1 MHRYLGIVGG
11 ALMAFILATGL
22 IMGTMFT
29 YFSDIQ
35 RQQLKTETGMAALAV
50 DELQAGY
57 LEKLPAENYRVT
69 WISAAGNVLYDSDMA
84 ASQMENH
91 LEREEVQAAL
101 RRGYGESQR
110 YSGTMTV
117 KMLYSAQRL
126 ADGSVLRLSMP
137 QHTMLMVIWDMALPI
152 GVILLVVIGASVALA
167 ARETKKANQEE
178 TEAMRRE
185 FTANVSHE
193 LKTPL
198 HSISGFAE
206 LLKNGM
212 VMEQDT
218 GYFAEKIYNEAQR
231 MIKLVQDIII
241 LSRLDEGQENTTK
254 SAVNLYQLA
263 EGVIAN
269 LEPMADKQGITMEL
283 IGQPVVMDGIPH
295 LLNSMLFNI
304 CENAI
309 KYNKPE
315 GSVLVEVSEISGHPR
330 ITVRDSGIGIP
341 MRDRHR
347 IFERFYRVDKSHSKE
362 VGGTGLGLSIVKHA
376 ARLHNAKLE
385 VDSIVGEGTLITVK
399 FLAVGGLSGHFSGR
413 RRIFS

>member
-29 YFSDIQ
+29 YFSDVQ
-35 RQQLKTETGMAALAV
+35 RQQLKTETEMAALAV
-50 DELQAGY
+50 DALQTGY

-69 WISAAGNVLYDSDMA
+69 WISSEGQVLYDSDMA

-91 LEREEVQAAL
+91 LAREEVQTAL
-101 RRGYGESQR
+101 RKGYGESQR

-137 QHTMLMVIWDMALPI
+137 QQTILMVIWDMALPI
-152 GVILLVVIGASVALA
+152 GFILLVVIGVSVAIA

-241 LSRLDEGQENTTK
+241 LSRLDEGQENTTR
-254 SAVNLYQLA
+254 SSVNLYQMA

-269 LEPMADKQGITMEL
+269 LEPMADKNGITIEL
-283 IGQPVVMDGIPH
+283 IGQQVVMEGIPH

-315 GSVLVEVSEISGHPR
+315 GSVLVEVSEIAGHPR

-341 MRDRHR
+341 MRDRSR

-376 ARLHNAKLE
+376 ARLHNAKLD

-399 FLAVGGLSGHFSGR
+399 F
-413 RRIFS
+413 

>member
-1 MHRYLGIVGG
+1 MHRCLGIVGG

-193 LKTPL
+193 LKAPL

-399 FLAVGGLSGHFSGR
+399 F
-413 RRIFS
+413 

>member
-22 IMGTMFT
+22 IMGTTFA
-29 YFSDIQ
+29 YFADVQ
-35 RQQLKTETGMAALAV
+35 RQQLKTETEMAALAV

-57 LEKLPAENYRVT
+57 LEKLPEENYRVT
-69 WISAAGNVLYDSDMA
+69 WISSEGQVLYDSDMA

-91 LEREEVQAAL
+91 LEREEVQAAM
-101 RRGYGESQR
+101 RKGYGESQR

-137 QHTMLMVIWDMALPI
+137 QQTILMVIWDMALPI
-152 GVILLVVIGASVALA
+152 GFILLVVIGVSVAIA

-241 LSRLDEGQENTTK
+241 LSRLDEGQENTTR
-254 SAVNLYQLA
+254 SSVNLYQLA

-269 LEPMADKQGITMEL
+269 LEPMADKNGITIEL
-283 IGQPVVMDGIPH
+283 IGQQVVMEGIPH

-376 ARLHNAKLE
+376 VRQQNGKIELKSE
-385 VDSIVGEGTLITVK
+385 VGKGTRITVR
-399 FLAVGGLSGHFSGR
+399 FYIDFTNA
-413 RRIFS
+413 

>member
-22 IMGTMFT
+22 IMGTTFA
-29 YFSDIQ
+29 YFADVQ
-35 RQQLKTETGMAALAV
+35 RQQLKTETEMAALAV
-50 DELQAGY
+50 DALQTGY
-57 LEKLPAENYRVT
+57 LEKLPEENYRVT
-69 WISAAGNVLYDSDMA
+69 WISPDGQVLYDSDMA

-91 LEREEVQAAL
+91 LEREEVQAAM
-101 RRGYGESQR
+101 RKGYGESQR

-137 QHTMLMVIWDMALPI
+137 QQTILMVIWDMALPI
-152 GVILLVVIGASVALA
+152 GFILLVVIGVSVAIA
-167 ARETKKANQEE
+167 ARETKKANQEK

-241 LSRLDEGQENTTK
+241 LSRLDEGQENTTR

-269 LEPMADKQGITMEL
+269 LEPMADKNGITIEL
-283 IGQPVVMDGIPH
+283 IGQQVVMEGIPH

-341 MRDRHR
+341 MRDRSR

-376 ARLHNAKLE
+376 ARLHNAKLD

-399 FLAVGGLSGHFSGR
+399 F
-413 RRIFS
+413 

>member
-29 YFSDIQ
+29 YFSDVQ
-35 RQQLKTETGMAALAV
+35 RQQLKTETEMAALAV
-50 DELQAGY
+50 DALQIGY
-57 LEKLPAENYRVT
+57 LEKLPEENYRVT
-69 WISAAGNVLYDSDMA
+69 WISPEGQVLYDSDMA

-91 LEREEVQAAL
+91 LAREEVQTAL
-101 RRGYGESQR
+101 RKGYGESQR

-137 QHTMLMVIWDMALPI
+137 QQTILMVIWDMALPI
-152 GVILLVVIGASVALA
+152 GFILLVVIGVSVAIA

-241 LSRLDEGQENTTK
+241 LSRLDEGQENTTR
-254 SAVNLYQLA
+254 SSVNLYQLA

-269 LEPMADKQGITMEL
+269 LEPMADKNGITIEL
-283 IGQPVVMDGIPH
+283 IGQQVVMEGIPH

-341 MRDRHR
+341 MRDRSR

-376 ARLHNAKLE
+376 ARLHNAKLD

-399 FLAVGGLSGHFSGR
+399 F
-413 RRIFS
+413 

>member
-22 IMGTMFT
+22 IMGTTFA
-29 YFSDIQ
+29 YFADVQ
-35 RQQLKTETGMAALAV
+35 RQQLKTETEMAAPAV

-57 LEKLPAENYRVT
+57 LAQLPEENYRVT
-69 WISAAGNVLYDSDMA
+69 WISPDGQVLYDSDMA

-91 LEREEVQAAL
+91 LEREVVQAAM
-101 RRGYGESQR
+101 RKGYGESQR

-137 QHTMLMVIWDMALPI
+137 QQTILMVIWDMALPI
-152 GVILLVVIGASVALA
+152 GFILLVVIGVSVAIA

-269 LEPMADKQGITMEL
+269 LEPMADKNGITIEL
-283 IGQPVVMDGIPH
+283 IGQQVVMEGIPH

-315 GSVLVEVSEISGHPR
+315 GSVLVEVSEIAGHPR

-341 MRDRHR
+341 MRDRSR
-347 IFERFYRVDKSHSKE
+347 IFERFYRVDKSRSKE

-376 ARLHNAKLE
+376 ARLHNAKLD

-399 FLAVGGLSGHFSGR
+399 F
-413 RRIFS
+413 

>member
-22 IMGTMFT
+22 IMGTTFA
-29 YFSDIQ
+29 YFADVQ
-35 RQQLKTETGMAALAV
+35 RQQLKTETEMAALAV
-50 DELQAGY
+50 DALQTGY
-57 LEKLPAENYRVT
+57 LEKLPEENYRVT
-69 WISAAGNVLYDSDMA
+69 WISPDGQVLYDSDMA

-91 LEREEVQAAL
+91 LEREEVQAAM
-101 RRGYGESQR
+101 RKGYGESQR

-137 QHTMLMVIWDMALPI
+137 QQTILMVIWDMALPI
-152 GVILLVVIGASVALA
+152 GFILLVVIGVSVAIA

-241 LSRLDEGQENTTK
+241 LSRLDEGQENTTR
-254 SAVNLYQLA
+254 SSVNLYQLA

-269 LEPMADKQGITMEL
+269 LEPMADKNGITIEL
-283 IGQPVVMDGIPH
+283 IGQQVVMEGIPH

-315 GSVLVEVSEISGHPR
+315 GSVLVEVSEIAGHPR

-341 MRDRHR
+341 MRDRSR

-376 ARLHNAKLE
+376 ARLHNAKLD

-399 FLAVGGLSGHFSGR
+399 F
-413 RRIFS
+413 

>member
-22 IMGTMFT
+22 IMGTTFA
-29 YFSDIQ
+29 YFADVQ
-35 RQQLKTETGMAALAV
+35 RQQLKTETEMAALAV
-50 DELQAGY
+50 DALQIGY
-57 LEKLPAENYRVT
+57 LEKLPEENYRVT
-69 WISAAGNVLYDSDMA
+69 WISPEGQVLYDSDMA

-91 LEREEVQAAL
+91 LAREEVQTAL
-101 RRGYGESQR
+101 RKGYGESQR

-137 QHTMLMVIWDMALPI
+137 QQTILMVIWDMALPI
-152 GVILLVVIGASVALA
+152 GFILLVVIGVSVAIA

-241 LSRLDEGQENTTK
+241 LSRLDEGQENTTR
-254 SAVNLYQLA
+254 SSVNLYQLA

-269 LEPMADKQGITMEL
+269 LEPMADKNGITIEL
-283 IGQPVVMDGIPH
+283 IGQQVVMEGIPH

-341 MRDRHR
+341 MRDRSR

-376 ARLHNAKLE
+376 ARLHNAKLD

-399 FLAVGGLSGHFSGR
+399 F
-413 RRIFS
+413 

>member
-29 YFSDIQ
+29 YFSDVQ
-35 RQQLKTETGMAALAV
+35 RQQLKTETEMAALAV
-50 DELQAGY
+50 DALQTGY

-69 WISAAGNVLYDSDMA
+69 WISPEGQVLYDSDMA

-91 LEREEVQAAL
+91 LAREEVQTAL
-101 RRGYGESQR
+101 RKGYGESQR

-137 QHTMLMVIWDMALPI
+137 QQTILMVIWDMALPI
-152 GVILLVVIGASVALA
+152 GFILLVVIGVSVAIA

-269 LEPMADKQGITMEL
+269 LEPMADKNGITIEL
-283 IGQPVVMDGIPH
+283 IGQQVVMEGIPH

-315 GSVLVEVSEISGHPR
+315 GSVLVEVSEIAGHPR

-341 MRDRHR
+341 MRDRNR

-376 ARLHNAKLE
+376 ARLHNAKLD

-399 FLAVGGLSGHFSGR
+399 F
-413 RRIFS
+413 

>member
-29 YFSDIQ
+29 YFSDVQ
-35 RQQLKTETGMAALAV
+35 RQQLKTETEMAALAV
-50 DELQAGY
+50 DALQIGY
-57 LEKLPAENYRVT
+57 LEKLPEENYRVT
-69 WISAAGNVLYDSDMA
+69 WISPEGQVLYDSDMA

-91 LEREEVQAAL
+91 LAREEVQTAL
-101 RRGYGESQR
+101 RKGYGESQR

-137 QHTMLMVIWDMALPI
+137 QQTIFMVIWDMALPI
-152 GVILLVVIGASVALA
+152 GFILLVVIGVSVALA

-241 LSRLDEGQENTTK
+241 LSRLDEGQENTTR
-254 SAVNLYQLA
+254 SSVNLYQLA

-269 LEPMADKQGITMEL
+269 LEPMADKNGITIEL
-283 IGQPVVMDGIPH
+283 IGQQVVMEGIPH

-315 GSVLVEVSEISGHPR
+315 GSVLVEVSEIAGHPR

-341 MRDRHR
+341 MRDRSR

-376 ARLHNAKLE
+376 ARLHNAKLD

-399 FLAVGGLSGHFSGR
+399 F
-413 RRIFS
+413 

>member
-22 IMGTMFT
+22 IMGTTFT
-29 YFSDIQ
+29 YFADVQ
-35 RQQLKTETGMAALAV
+35 RQQLKTETEMAALAV

-57 LEKLPAENYRVT
+57 LAQLPEENYRVT
-69 WISAAGNVLYDSDMA
+69 WISSDGQVLYDSDMA
-84 ASQMENH
+84 AGQMENH
-91 LEREEVQAAL
+91 LEREEVQSAM
-101 RRGYGESQR
+101 RKGYGESQR

-137 QHTMLMVIWDMALPI
+137 QQTILMVIWDMALPI
-152 GVILLVVIGASVALA
+152 GFILLVVIGVAVAIA

-254 SAVNLYQLA
+254 SSVNLYQLA
-263 EGVIAN
+263 EGVLAN
-269 LEPMADKQGITMEL
+269 LEPMADKNGITIEL
-283 IGQPVVMDGIPH
+283 IGQQVVMEGIPH

-330 ITVRDSGIGIP
+330 ISVRDSGIGIP
-341 MRDRHR
+341 MRDRNR

-399 FLAVGGLSGHFSGR
+399 F
-413 RRIFS
+413 

>member
-126 ADGSVLRLSMP
+126 ADGSILRLSMP

-399 FLAVGGLSGHFSGR
+399 F
-413 RRIFS
+413 

>member
-22 IMGTMFT
+22 IMGTTFA
-29 YFSDIQ
+29 YFADVQ
-35 RQQLKTETGMAALAV
+35 RQQLKTETEMAALAV

-57 LEKLPAENYRVT
+57 LVQLPEENYRVT
-69 WISAAGNVLYDSDMA
+69 WISPDGQVLYDSDMA

-91 LEREEVQAAL
+91 LEREEVQAAM
-101 RRGYGESQR
+101 RKGYGESQR

-137 QHTMLMVIWDMALPI
+137 QQTILMVIWDMALPI
-152 GVILLVVIGASVALA
+152 GFILLVVIGVSVAIA

-241 LSRLDEGQENTTK
+241 LSRLDEGQENTTR
-254 SAVNLYQLA
+254 SSVNLYQLA

-269 LEPMADKQGITMEL
+269 LEPMADKNGITIEL
-283 IGQPVVMDGIPH
+283 IGQQVVMEGIPH

-315 GSVLVEVSEISGHPR
+315 GSVLVEVSEIAGHPR

-341 MRDRHR
+341 MRDRSR

-376 ARLHNAKLE
+376 ARLHNAKLD

-399 FLAVGGLSGHFSGR
+399 F
-413 RRIFS
+413 

>member
-29 YFSDIQ
+29 YFSDVQ
-35 RQQLKTETGMAALAV
+35 RQQLKTETEMAALAV
-50 DELQAGY
+50 DALQIGY
-57 LEKLPAENYRVT
+57 LEKLPEENYRVT
-69 WISAAGNVLYDSDMA
+69 WISPEGQVLYDSDMA

-91 LEREEVQAAL
+91 LAREEVQTAL
-101 RRGYGESQR
+101 RKGYGESQR

-137 QHTMLMVIWDMALPI
+137 QQTIFMVIWDMALPI
-152 GVILLVVIGASVALA
+152 GFILLVVIGVSVALA

-241 LSRLDEGQENTTK
+241 LSRLDEGQENTTR
-254 SAVNLYQLA
+254 SSVNLYQME

-269 LEPMADKQGITMEL
+269 LEPLADKNGITIEL
-283 IGQPVVMDGIPH
+283 IGQQVVMEGIPH

-341 MRDRHR
+341 MRDRSR

-376 ARLHNAKLE
+376 ARLHNAKLD

-399 FLAVGGLSGHFSGR
+399 F
-413 RRIFS
+413 

>member
-11 ALMAFILATGL
+11 ALIAFILATGL

-399 FLAVGGLSGHFSGR
+399 F
-413 RRIFS
+413 

>member
-22 IMGTMFT
+22 IMGTTFA
-29 YFSDIQ
+29 YFADVQ
-35 RQQLKTETGMAALAV
+35 RLQLKTETEMAALAV

-57 LEKLPAENYRVT
+57 LEKLPEENYRVT
-69 WISAAGNVLYDSDMA
+69 WISPDGQVLYDSDMA

-91 LEREEVQAAL
+91 LEREEVQAAM
-101 RRGYGESQR
+101 RKGYGESQR

-137 QHTMLMVIWDMALPI
+137 QQTILMVIWDMALPI
-152 GVILLVVIGASVALA
+152 GFILLVVIGVSVAIA

-241 LSRLDEGQENTTK
+241 LSRLDEGQENTTR
-254 SAVNLYQLA
+254 SSVNLYQMA

-269 LEPMADKQGITMEL
+269 LEPMADKNGITIEL
-283 IGQPVVMDGIPH
+283 IGQQVVMEGIPH

-315 GSVLVEVSEISGHPR
+315 GSVLAEVSEIAGHPR

-341 MRDRHR
+341 MRDRSR

-376 ARLHNAKLE
+376 ARLHNAKLD

-399 FLAVGGLSGHFSGR
+399 F
-413 RRIFS
+413 

>member
-1 MHRYLGIVGG
+1 MHRYQGIVGG

-22 IMGTMFT
+22 IMGTTFA
-29 YFSDIQ
+29 YFADVQ
-35 RQQLKTETGMAALAV
+35 RQQLKTETEMAALAV
-50 DELQAGY
+50 DELQVGY
-57 LEKLPAENYRVT
+57 LAQLPEENYRVT
-69 WISAAGNVLYDSDMA
+69 WISPDGQVLYDSDMA

-91 LEREEVQAAL
+91 LEREEVQAAM
-101 RRGYGESQR
+101 RKGYGESQR

-137 QHTMLMVIWDMALPI
+137 QQTILMVIWDMALPI
-152 GVILLVVIGASVALA
+152 GFILLVVIGVSVAIA

-241 LSRLDEGQENTTK
+241 LSRLDEGQENTTR
-254 SAVNLYQLA
+254 SSVNLYQLA

-269 LEPMADKQGITMEL
+269 LEPMADKNGITIEL
-283 IGQPVVMDGIPH
+283 IGQQVVMEGIPH

-315 GSVLVEVSEISGHPR
+315 GSVLVEVSEIAGHPR

-341 MRDRHR
+341 MRDRSR

-376 ARLHNAKLE
+376 ARLHNAKLD

-399 FLAVGGLSGHFSGR
+399 F
-413 RRIFS
+413 

>member
-178 TEAMRRE
+178 T
-185 FTANVSHE
+185 
-193 LKTPL
+193 
-198 HSISGFAE
+198 
-206 LLKNGM
+206 
-212 VMEQDT
+212 
-218 GYFAEKIYNEAQR
+218 
-231 MIKLVQDIII
+231 
-241 LSRLDEGQENTTK
+241 
-254 SAVNLYQLA
+254 
-263 EGVIAN
+263 
-269 LEPMADKQGITMEL
+269 
-283 IGQPVVMDGIPH
+283 
-295 LLNSMLFNI
+295 
-304 CENAI
+304 
-309 KYNKPE
+309 
-315 GSVLVEVSEISGHPR
+315 
-330 ITVRDSGIGIP
+330 
-341 MRDRHR
+341 
-347 IFERFYRVDKSHSKE
+347 
-362 VGGTGLGLSIVKHA
+362 
-376 ARLHNAKLE
+376 
-385 VDSIVGEGTLITVK
+385 
-399 FLAVGGLSGHFSGR
+399 
-413 RRIFS
+413 

>member
-178 TEAMRRE
+178 TEATRRE

-399 FLAVGGLSGHFSGR
+399 F
-413 RRIFS
+413 

>member
-29 YFSDIQ
+29 YFSDVQ
-35 RQQLKTETGMAALAV
+35 RQQLKTETEMAALAV
-50 DELQAGY
+50 DALQTGY

-69 WISAAGNVLYDSDMA
+69 WISSEGQVLYDSDMA

-91 LEREEVQAAL
+91 LAREEVQTAL
-101 RRGYGESQR
+101 RKGYGESQR

-117 KMLYSAQRL
+117 KMLYSAKRL

-137 QHTMLMVIWDMALPI
+137 QQTILMVIWDMALPI
-152 GVILLVVIGASVALA
+152 GFILLVVIGVSVAIA

-269 LEPMADKQGITMEL
+269 LEPMADKNGITIEL
-283 IGQPVVMDGIPH
+283 IGQQVVMEGIPH

-315 GSVLVEVSEISGHPR
+315 GSVLVEVSEIAGHPR

-341 MRDRHR
+341 MRDRSR

-376 ARLHNAKLE
+376 ARLHNAKLD

-399 FLAVGGLSGHFSGR
+399 F
-413 RRIFS
+413 

>member
-22 IMGTMFT
+22 IMGTTFA
-29 YFSDIQ
+29 YFADVQ
-35 RQQLKTETGMAALAV
+35 RQQLKTETEMAALAV
-50 DELQAGY
+50 DALQTGY
-57 LEKLPAENYRVT
+57 LEKLPEENYRVT
-69 WISAAGNVLYDSDMA
+69 WISPDGQVLYDSDMA

-91 LEREEVQAAL
+91 LEREEVQAAM
-101 RRGYGESQR
+101 RKGYGESQR

-137 QHTMLMVIWDMALPI
+137 QQTILMVIWDMALPI
-152 GVILLVVIGASVALA
+152 GFILLVVIGVSVAIA

-269 LEPMADKQGITMEL
+269 LEPMADKNGITIEL
-283 IGQPVVMDGIPH
+283 IGQQVVMEGIPH

-315 GSVLVEVSEISGHPR
+315 GSVLVEVSEIAGHPR

-341 MRDRHR
+341 MRDRSR

-376 ARLHNAKLE
+376 ARLHNAKLD

-399 FLAVGGLSGHFSGR
+399 F
-413 RRIFS
+413 

>member
-137 QHTMLMVIWDMALPI
+137 QHSMLMVIWDMALPI

-399 FLAVGGLSGHFSGR
+399 F
-413 RRIFS
+413 

>member
-22 IMGTMFT
+22 IMGTTFA
-29 YFSDIQ
+29 YFADVQ
-35 RQQLKTETGMAALAV
+35 RQQLKTETEMAALAV
-50 DELQAGY
+50 DALQTGY

-69 WISAAGNVLYDSDMA
+69 WISSEGQVLYDSDMA

-91 LEREEVQAAL
+91 LAREEVQTAL
-101 RRGYGESQR
+101 RKGYGESQR

-117 KMLYSAQRL
+117 KMLYSAKRL

-137 QHTMLMVIWDMALPI
+137 QQTILMVIWDMALPI
-152 GVILLVVIGASVALA
+152 GFILLVVIGVSVAIA

-269 LEPMADKQGITMEL
+269 LEPMADKNGITIEL
-283 IGQPVVMDGIPH
+283 IGQQVVMEGIPH

-315 GSVLVEVSEISGHPR
+315 GSVLVEVSEIAGHPR

-341 MRDRHR
+341 MRDRSR

-376 ARLHNAKLE
+376 ARLHNAKLD

-399 FLAVGGLSGHFSGR
+399 F
-413 RRIFS
+413 

>member
-29 YFSDIQ
+29 YFSDVQ
-35 RQQLKTETGMAALAV
+35 RQQLKTETEMAALAV
-50 DELQAGY
+50 DALQTGY
-57 LEKLPAENYRVT
+57 LEKLPEENYRVT
-69 WISAAGNVLYDSDMA
+69 WISPDGQVLYDSDMA

-101 RRGYGESQR
+101 RKGYGESQR

-137 QHTMLMVIWDMALPI
+137 QQTILMVIWDMALPI
-152 GVILLVVIGASVALA
+152 GFILLVVIGVSVAIA

-269 LEPMADKQGITMEL
+269 LEPMADKNGITIEL
-283 IGQPVVMDGIPH
+283 IGQQVVMEGIPH

-341 MRDRHR
+341 MRDRSR

-376 ARLHNAKLE
+376 ARLHNAKLD

-399 FLAVGGLSGHFSGR
+399 F
-413 RRIFS
+413 

>member
-29 YFSDIQ
+29 YFSDVQ
-35 RQQLKTETGMAALAV
+35 RQQLKTETEMAALAV
-50 DELQAGY
+50 DALQTGY
-57 LEKLPAENYRVT
+57 LEKLPEENYRVT
-69 WISAAGNVLYDSDMA
+69 WISPDGQVLYDSDMA

-91 LEREEVQAAL
+91 LEREEVQAAM
-101 RRGYGESQR
+101 RKGYGESQR

-137 QHTMLMVIWDMALPI
+137 QQTILMVIWDMALPI
-152 GVILLVVIGASVALA
+152 GFILLVVIGVSVAIA

-241 LSRLDEGQENTTK
+241 LSRLDEGQENTTR
-254 SAVNLYQLA
+254 SSVNLYQLA

-269 LEPMADKQGITMEL
+269 LEPMADKNGITIEL
-283 IGQPVVMDGIPH
+283 IGQQVVMEGIPH

-315 GSVLVEVSEISGHPR
+315 GSVLVEVSEIAGHPR

-341 MRDRHR
+341 MRDRSR

-376 ARLHNAKLE
+376 ARLHNAKLD

-399 FLAVGGLSGHFSGR
+399 F
-413 RRIFS
+413 